1 MRRLEHVENTK
12 DSNKQKIKLSP
23 KLADLVRWSKIQ
35 EVNLQLDGGT
45 SPAQVCKWINKN
57 GFKIS
62 APLVYDYEKIRQQ
75 AVLNGV
81 TIEKLLGISV
91 VGRDASVKPGGGY
104 ETKKN
109 RLRNEIDALNRIID
123 MGYSSLD
130 KYEGKVLPISVLMQ
144 AIKLKNELTDGYY
157 MGLTEYGIQ
166 QLQELEKQKYDV
178 IFDLL
183 MNYIPEEL
191 HEKVKDEI
199 SVTEEEFYKRSDYY
213 EEYLKASGL
222 PDEEVLRKLR
232 EYEAEQES
240 AENEDETV
248 ISV

>member
-1 MRRLEHVENTK
+1 MAKTN

-23 KLADLVRWSKIQ
+23 KLADLVRWSKID
-35 EVNLQLDGGT
+35 EVNQMLDAGT

-81 TIEKLLGISV
+81 TIEKLLGISMV
-91 VGRDASVKPGGGY
+91 SRDASVKPGGGY

-109 RLRNEIDALNRIID
+109 KLRNEIDALDKIID

-130 KYEGKVLPISVLMQ
+130 KYEDKPLPISILMQ
-144 AIKLKNELTDGYY
+144 AIKLKNELTDGYF
-157 MGLTEYGIQ
+157 MGLTEYGIT
-166 QLQELEKQKYDV
+166 QLQELEKQKYEV
-178 IFDLL
+178 IFDLM

-191 HEKVKDEI
+191 REQVKDEI
-199 SVTEEEFYKRSDYY
+199 AVTEEDFYKHSNYY
-213 EEYLKASGL
+213 SEYLRASGL
-222 PDEEVLRKLR
+222 PEEEVQKKLL
-232 EYEAEQES
+232 EWEKEQED
-240 AENEDETV
+240 EGETV
-248 ISV
+248 ITA